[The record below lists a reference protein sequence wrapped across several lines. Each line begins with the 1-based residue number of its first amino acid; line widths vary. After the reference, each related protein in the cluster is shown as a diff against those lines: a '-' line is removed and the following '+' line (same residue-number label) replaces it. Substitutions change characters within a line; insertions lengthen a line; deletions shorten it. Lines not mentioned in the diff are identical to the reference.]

1 MTDSLDE
8 QIKIKVQLENEL
20 QGQIQKL
27 QESEKQNDELQQ
39 QQHNLTIESSDAA
52 RRLESSIEIK
62 QAKID
67 ELQITLMDL
76 KAVFEVD
83 LKCQQAKTEELK
95 AANEELNAKIIQN
108 NAEAQQKLNK
118 QEEQMTE
125 LKNKWDELEHQQL
138 EMIKQLSADKVNL
151 EEQMKSLNEVHEV
164 SAETQNKQCKFID
177 VSFLFQIQL
186 TKLFDTVKQREDEIA
201 ALNKKYF
208 DLEMEKNVSIHQMGF
223 PFSISLFSLV
233 H

>member
-1 MTDSLDE
+1 M
-8 QIKIKVQLENEL
+8 KIKVQLENEL

-27 QESEKQNDELQQ
+27 QQSEKQNVDLQQ

-67 ELQITLMDL
+67 ELQINLTDL

-83 LKCQQAKTEELK
+83 LKCQQTIIAELK
-95 AANEELNAKIIQN
+95 AANDELNAKIIQN
-108 NAEAQQKLNK
+108 DTEAQQKLNK

-125 LKNKWDELEHQQL
+125 LKNKWDELDHQHL

-151 EEQMKSLNEVHEV
+151 EEQMKSLSEVHEV
-164 SAETQNKQCKFID
+164 SGYPKQ
-177 VSFLFQIQL
+177 
-186 TKLFDTVKQREDEIA
+186 T
-201 ALNKKYF
+201 
-208 DLEMEKNVSIHQMGF
+208 M
-223 PFSISLFSLV
+223 
-233 H
+233 